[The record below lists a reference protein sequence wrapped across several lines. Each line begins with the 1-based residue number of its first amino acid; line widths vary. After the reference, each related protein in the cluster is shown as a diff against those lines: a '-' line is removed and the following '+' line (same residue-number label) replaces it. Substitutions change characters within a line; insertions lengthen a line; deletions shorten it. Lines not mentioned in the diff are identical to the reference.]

1 MTIVHSLE
9 THDDRLKLASDW
21 SVSVDVLLTELKA
34 PSFLIFCFFDFGQ
47 NKYWERQREQQ
58 QHYFVHHMVAVISN

>member
-34 PSFLIFCFFDFGQ
+34 RSLFDLLFLISANTIIG
-47 NKYWERQREQQ
+47 KGKG
-58 QHYFVHHMVAVISN
+58 SNSNITLYITW